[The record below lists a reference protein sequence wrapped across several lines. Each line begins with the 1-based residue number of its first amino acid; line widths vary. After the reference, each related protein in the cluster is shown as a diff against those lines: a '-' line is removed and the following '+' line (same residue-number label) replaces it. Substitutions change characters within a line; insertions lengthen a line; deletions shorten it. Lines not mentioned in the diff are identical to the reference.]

1 MMVTTRHGPLHDTI
15 SHNVFLFLLQL
26 ELDRYTGFDNT
37 SPPLAA
43 AMTGITYYAPSGI
56 RVAALGGA
64 LGLGAVGAT
73 YAAYTVIGKP
83 FGSNGFL
90 WF

>member
-1 MMVTTRHGPLHDTI
+1 MLLCHECESI
-15 SHNVFLFLLQL
+15 SLISCFSSLQL

-43 AMTGITYYAPSGI
+43 AMTGITYYAPAGI

-73 YAAYTVIGKP
+73 YAGYTVLGKP

>member
-1 MMVTTRHGPLHDTI
+1 
-15 SHNVFLFLLQL
+15 
-26 ELDRYTGFDNT
+26 LDRRTGMDSV

-43 AMTGITYYAPSGI
+43 ALTGVTFYAPSGI

-64 LGLGAVGAT
+64 IGFGAVGAT
-73 YAAYTVIGKP
+73 YAGYTVLGKS

-90 WF
+90 FL

>member
-1 MMVTTRHGPLHDTI
+1 M
-15 SHNVFLFLLQL
+15 LFSSSFCARGTLFQL
-26 ELDRYTGFDNT
+26 DLDRYTGFDST
-37 SPPLAA
+37 SPPVAA
-43 AMTGITYYAPSGI
+43 MMTGITYYGPSGF

-73 YAAYTVIGKP
+73 FAGYSLVGKP
-83 FGSNGFL
+83 FGYYGFL

>member
-1 MMVTTRHGPLHDTI
+1 M
-15 SHNVFLFLLQL
+15 
-26 ELDRYTGFDNT
+26 
-37 SPPLAA
+37 
-43 AMTGITYYAPSGI
+43 MTGISYYAPTGI

-73 YAAYTVIGKP
+73 YAGYTALGKP
-83 FGSNGFL
+83 FGSAGLL

>member
-1 MMVTTRHGPLHDTI
+1 VLVIIHH
-15 SHNVFLFLLQL
+15 LQL
-26 ELDRYTGFDNT
+26 ELDRYTGFDST
-37 SPPLAA
+37 TPPVAA
-43 AMTGITYYAPSGI
+43 VMTGISYYGPSGI

-73 YAAYTVIGKP
+73 YAGYSLIGKP
-83 FGSNGFL
+83 FGSDGFL